1 MTDKPHLAGLLI
13 TEAWRRTRRRL
24 RIGPMHRWRFGGG
37 APERLL
43 VTPPELRRGD
53 PIIASDIYAG
63 SFYLAGQLVEAKG
76 RSPFQVTPP
85 SRAWR
90 GELHA
95 FEWLR
100 HLSEAGDA
108 LAAAN
113 ARSLVSDWLRQT
125 GSAIRPDTHDADVTA
140 RRVIAWLT
148 HSNLVLGDADFA
160 FYRQFMKSLSQQL
173 RYLRSTAPEAPDGL
187 PRLRTRIALAF
198 GSLCMP
204 TGAAH
209 MRMAARHLSDELD
222 RQVFADGVHIS
233 RNPAAGLDILAELLP
248 LRETF
253 ATQGQP
259 VPKGLFGAIDRM
271 LPALRF
277 FRHADGALALF
288 NGAGVSEAHLMTAL
302 LRHDE
307 TLGEPMSHARQSGYQ
322 RLSAAG
328 TILIADTG
336 TPPPAPVSGEAHAGT
351 LAFEFSGGGHRFV
364 VNCGAPAR
372 RDADWRRL
380 ARTTAA
386 HSTLTLADH
395 SSSRFSSPGPVER
408 FLGSPLVAGPTRV
421 PGSREDLDSGQ
432 RLTAAHDG
440 YRARFGLVHE
450 RSLFLSRDGARIE
463 GTDRLTPS
471 GGRPARPASLPA
483 AVRFHLHPAV
493 TALRTA
499 AGVALTVRNA
509 GWHFSADAATELE
522 DSIFF
527 ADNAGARRTLQI
539 VVSFDPKER
548 SEVSWR
554 FERQR

>member
-1 MTDKPHLAGLLI
+1 MVK
-13 TEAWRRTRRRL
+13 EAWRRTRRRL

-37 APERLL
+37 APDRLL

-63 SFYLAGQLVEAKG
+63 SFYLAGQLVDAKG
-76 RSPFQVTPP
+76 RSPFQMTPP
-85 SRAWR
+85 SRAWAA
-90 GELHA
+90 ELHA

-125 GSAIRPDTHDADVTA
+125 GSAIRPGTHDADVTA

-148 HSNLVLGDADFA
+148 HSALLLGEADFG
-160 FYRQFMKSLSQQL
+160 FYRRFMKSLAQQL

-187 PRLRTRIALAF
+187 PRLRARIALAF
-198 GSLCMP
+198 GSLCVP
-204 TGAAH
+204 TGAKH

-222 RQVFADGVHIS
+222 RQVFPDGVHMS
-233 RNPAAGLDILAELLP
+233 RNPAASLDILAELLP
-248 LRETF
+248 LREIF
-253 ATQGQP
+253 AAQAQP
-259 VPKGLFGAIDRM
+259 MPKGLLGAIDRM

-307 TLGEPMSHARQSGYQ
+307 TLGDPMSQARQAGYQ
-322 RLSAAG
+322 RLAAG
-328 TILIADTG
+328 GTVLLADAG
-336 TPPPAPVSGEAHAGT
+336 MPPPVAVSGEAHAGT
-351 LAFEFSGGGHRFV
+351 LAFEFSAGNHRFV

-395 SSSRFSSPGPVER
+395 SSSRFSQAGPVER
-408 FLGSPLVAGPTRV
+408 FLGAPLVAGPTRV
-421 PGSREDLDSGQ
+421 PVSREESDDGQ

-440 YRARFGLVHE
+440 YRGRFGLVHE

-463 GTDRLTPS
+463 GTDRLLP
-471 GGRPARPASLPA
+471 GGRPLRHARLPA
-483 AVRFHLHPAV
+483 VIRFHLHPAV
-493 TALRTA
+493 AAARTA
-499 AGVALTVRNA
+499 EGVAVSVR
-509 GWHFSADAATELE
+509 GVVWDFSAEVAAAVE

-539 VVSFDPKER
+539 VLPFDPRER

-554 FERQR
+554 FERRR